1 MHKYK
6 ENIKLESVHIQKLEH
21 YLIASIKD
29 RVRVSRRLSY
39 LEKLCKSR
47 SQLFLRGSEMKR
59 EERIRNEV

>member
-1 MHKYK
+1 MRKYK

-39 LEKLCKSR
+39 LGKLCEPR
-47 SQLFLRGSEMKR
+47 SQLFSRGSEMKR